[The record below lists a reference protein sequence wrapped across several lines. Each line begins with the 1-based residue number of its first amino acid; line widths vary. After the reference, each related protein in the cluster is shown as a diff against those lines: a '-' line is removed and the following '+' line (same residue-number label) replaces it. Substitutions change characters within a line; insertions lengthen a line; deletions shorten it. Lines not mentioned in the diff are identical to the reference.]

1 MTTGFSKLSQKHSS
15 IYISYEDD
23 ESDLGFLASGKVV
36 MKVIGF
42 GKVGFVCGFGMCFE
56 ESVKGFDS
64 SCNVGGWKI
73 EVEGVIQVVEEEG

>member
-1 MTTGFSKLSQKHSS
+1 LTTGFSKLSQKHRS
-15 IYISYEDD
+15 IYISYENDK
-23 ESDLGFLASGKVV
+23 SDLGFLASGKG
-36 MKVIGF
+36 VIKAIVF

-73 EVEGVIQVVEEEG
+73 EVKG